1 MKIMKIINKNN
12 NQYNNNQYNNNPYY
26 NQLNQLMN

>member
-1 MKIMKIINKNN
+1 MKIINKNN